1 MPDSSIERIIEY
13 CTGIASEFEARLNR
27 IRTFV
32 PDHNLTSGTANE
44 EILRNFLAGHVA
56 ARFKVGQGFIC
67 DPTNSNSVSKQ
78 CDILVY
84 DHHSYPNV
92 YVDGNVEVVFPDSVR
107 MLIEVKTN
115 LTKEKL
121 YQALENIE
129 AGRRLNYRMSGV
141 IFAFESPSL
150 EKLIANLREYPR
162 QIDSHHVPI
171 AILSLNEGIV
181 IHRWPGTELGG
192 TRSAYEVRVS
202 KKEKG
207 NLVIAFLLLL
217 FFDAQMLGVVGGAA
231 IENLIRNMLADR
243 MEAVLD
249 NLAIGS
255 TQPPSAA

>member
-1 MPDSSIERIIEY
+1 MRPPQTD
-13 CTGIASEFEARLNR
+13 
-27 IRTFV
+27 
-32 PDHNLTSGTANE
+32 GTANE

-67 DPTNSNSVSKQ
+67 DPTNPNSVSKQ
-78 CDILVY
+78 CDILVH
-84 DHHSYPNV
+84 DHHGYPKV
-92 YVDGNVEVVFPDSVR
+92 YADGNVEVVFPDSVR

-129 AGRRLNYRMSGV
+129 AGRRLNYLMNGV
-141 IFAFESPSL
+141 IFAFESPSP
-150 EKLIANLREYPR
+150 EMLIAYLRDFPR

-171 AILSLNEGIV
+171 AILSLNKGIV

-192 TRSAYEVRVS
+192 TRNTYEVRVS
-202 KKEKG
+202 KNEKG

-231 IENLIRNMLADR
+231 IENLIRNILADK
-243 MEAVLD
+243 MEVVLD

-255 TQPPSAA
+255 TQPQDSA